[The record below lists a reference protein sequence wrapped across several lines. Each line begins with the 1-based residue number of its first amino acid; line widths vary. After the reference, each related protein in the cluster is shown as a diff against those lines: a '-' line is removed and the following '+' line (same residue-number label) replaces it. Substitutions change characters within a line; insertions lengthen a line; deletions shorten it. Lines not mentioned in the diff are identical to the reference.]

1 MSQKKDSR
9 HSTPKRHSP
18 LIWGGVVLAVVM
30 ALWIGGV
37 LAVRGHGSPADVVRS
52 EGTSVAVE
60 KTDDLPDRLGRLRAF
75 PRWKVTEGG
84 SLTGY
89 IYTFPLDVSSPSMLD
104 RLLLAPRSMEFA
116 VYVDNQYTIRAMRQL
131 SPRWPQST
139 TAFTAQYVG
148 VDLYQ
153 VLGTNDQGTLAAG
166 GDLAGPGHQLMR
178 TLLGSIYVADA
189 GEYAFSRLVAEHN
202 IQGLQ
207 LVEPFPAFRATS
219 TTGQEVDTSGLTGKY
234 TAIVFIDPVCGSC
247 YDVAMELLTTL
258 KTQTSGWNVIA
269 VVFAEAEISPV
280 KRFVE
285 EAGVQ
290 GAQVIIDPKSV
301 VGQQMGHTDT
311 PYAVLL
317 DKDTNVL
324 YSGSALKQ
332 NSTDSD
338 GAPVQKTVYTVLED
352 ILKGPQ

>member
-1 MSQKKDSR
+1 VEVVLVAVTNATRVIDVRNIWEDALWIVAAVEAYCSRVSGSHPALACSVPQRSQKMSQKKDSR

-37 LAVRGHGSPADVVRS
+37 IAVRGHGSPADVVPS
-52 EGTSVAVE
+52 EGTSVVVE
-60 KTDDLPDRLGRLRAF
+60 KTDDLSDRLGRLRTF

-84 SLTGY
+84 SLAGY

-131 SPRWPQST
+131 SPRRPQST

-178 TLLGSIYVADA
+178 TLLGSVYLADF
-189 GEYAFSRLVAEHN
+189 GEYAFSS
-202 IQGLQ
+202 
-207 LVEPFPAFRATS
+207 RA
-219 TTGQEVDTSGLTGKY
+219 
-234 TAIVFIDPVCGSC
+234 
-247 YDVAMELLTTL
+247 
-258 KTQTSGWNVIA
+258 
-269 VVFAEAEISPV
+269 
-280 KRFVE
+280 
-285 EAGVQ
+285 
-290 GAQVIIDPKSV
+290 
-301 VGQQMGHTDT
+301 
-311 PYAVLL
+311 
-317 DKDTNVL
+317 
-324 YSGSALKQ
+324 
-332 NSTDSD
+332 
-338 GAPVQKTVYTVLED
+338 
-352 ILKGPQ
+352 